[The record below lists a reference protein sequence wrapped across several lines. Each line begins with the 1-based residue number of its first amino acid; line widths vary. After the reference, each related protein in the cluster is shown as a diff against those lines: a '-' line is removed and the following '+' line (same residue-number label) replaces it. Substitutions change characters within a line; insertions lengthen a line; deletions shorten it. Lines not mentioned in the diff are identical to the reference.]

1 MADILLVVLGA
12 LCMLVGL
19 LGCLLPVLP
28 GPPLSWT
35 GLLLL
40 HLSKHVDF
48 SVKFLFIWAG
58 ITLLVTVLDYIVPI
72 WGTRKFGGSKSGTW
86 GAAIGMLAGIFIFPP
101 IGLIILPFAG
111 AFLGELLEGKETALA
126 FRAALGTFIGF
137 LLGTGL
143 KLAASLMMTFYF
155 VRAFFV

>member
-1 MADILLVVLGA
+1 MADILLLVLGIM
-12 LCMLVGL
+12 CMLIGL
-19 LGCLLPVLP
+19 LGCMLPVLP
-28 GPPLSWT
+28 GPPLSWA

-40 HLSKHVDF
+40 HFSDYADF
-48 SVKFLFIWAG
+48 SLNFLIFWAA
-58 ITLLVTVLDYIVPI
+58 ITLLVTVLDYIVPV
-72 WGTRKFGGSKSGTW
+72 WGAKKFGGSRSGTW
-86 GAAIGMLAGIFIFPP
+86 GAAIGMVAGIFIFPP
-101 IGLIILPFAG
+101 VGLILMPFLG
-111 AFLGELLEGKETALA
+111 AFIGELLEGKETALA